1 MRSRSAGGPRIGRRH
16 RQGLAVWAIALAV
29 ILRAMLPAGVMPDPT
44 ARADGRFDIVTC
56 LGLVIAAPGEASGD
70 GDTTGAGTVCDFA
83 VTAIADRLPVPGALP
98 RPAMVVEHRPR
109 VTIPAAAPVTAR
121 AGPPLGATAPPLPL
135 PTLA

>member
-1 MRSRSAGGPRIGRRH
+1 MRSRSAGGRRSGRRH
-16 RQGLAVWAIALAV
+16 RHGLAAWAIALAV

-70 GDTTGAGTVCDFA
+70 GNTTGAGTVCDFA
-83 VTAIADRLPVPGALP
+83 VTAMADRLPVPVALP
-98 RPAMVVEHRPR
+98 LPAMVAEPRPQ
-109 VTIPAAAPVTAR
+109 VMIPAAAPVTAR
-121 AGPPLGATAPPLPL
+121 AGPPLGATAPPRPL